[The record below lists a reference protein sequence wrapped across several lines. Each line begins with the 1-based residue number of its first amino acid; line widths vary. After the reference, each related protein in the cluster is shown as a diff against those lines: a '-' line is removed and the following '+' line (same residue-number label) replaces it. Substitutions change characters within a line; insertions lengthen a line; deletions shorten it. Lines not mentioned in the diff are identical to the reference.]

1 MSYNGDFFTN
11 LFFIII
17 VGLYI
22 YYYIYNKNDLDLK
35 CIISKKDSKEY
46 CVRRRKDLDSAADLL
61 SNTIHKLEELVKYL
75 NKTQP
80 EDKRVLQ
87 LNKRFNGTKIKET
100 LPTSKFKAYSEN
112 KGDALAFCLN
122 TENEDNNSLIDDN
135 TLLFVAI
142 HELGH
147 IASVSIGHKE
157 EFWDNFKWLLE
168 NAKKAGLHTPTDYK
182 KTPAQ
187 YCGMK
192 ISDNPYYDRK

>member
-1 MSYNGDFFTN
+1 MSYSDDLLTN
-11 LFFIII
+11 LLFILI

-35 CIISKKDSKEY
+35 CIISKNDGKEY
-46 CVRRRKDLDSAADLL
+46 CVRRRKDMDSAADLL

-80 EDKRVLQ
+80 EDERVLR
-87 LNKRFNGTKIKET
+87 LNKKFNGTKIKET

-112 KGDALAFCLN
+112 KGDTLAFCLN
-122 TENEDNNSLIDDN
+122 KENEENNSLMDEN
-135 TLLFVAI
+135 TLVFVAI

-147 IASVSIGHKE
+147 IASVSIGHKA
-157 EFWDNFKWLLE
+157 EFWDNFKWLLQ
-168 NAKKAGLHTPTDYK
+168 NAKKAGLHNPTDYK
-182 KTPAQ
+182 KNPTQ

-192 ISDNPYYDRK
+192 ISDNPYYDRN